1 MVRRSALKPAAP
13 HRYTEYNVAQL
24 GLISVQSKLPAGA
37 RTGWTSETR
46 EGKNTAG
53 TRSSTAHASGV
64 PHGIAGD
71 VFSALVTETIAARE
85 NGETQLQMTVA
96 DIARQAGLGTRAAD
110 YERITVAL
118 QQLRHTNYEIWH
130 KWRTTLTHVKEEAVL
145 TLLPTLIT
153 RTEESLDFP
162 GQQNRLFV
170 MELHPSVMGSITG
183 ALTLATDPLLL
194 EQLTSPTARGIYR
207 LLEAWRRDPQDL
219 TRVGMRVTI
228 RGVELVESARLMGS
242 RSSVSQLLAPL
253 LAEKGAFA
261 QLRDA
266 GYLRR
271 VDWTGRGDNLTLAF
285 EFAQK
290 QNLMDMRALQLLNEL
305 GVTGTHAETL
315 AMTFNRELVESA
327 AWQLEERRKA
337 KYPIKSGPGMLI
349 KILKDGSAA
358 QRLEE
363 FRARKRPLVM
373 GGEAAGRPPSRRA
386 SSRGGALAAG
396 AYGARGEDARHPDD
410 HQAPHLGAGRKDS
423 GRPGSGHT
431 RPGTGDAPD
440 DAGRGKSQALVC
452 RPGGG
457 ERRVQS
463 GQALI
468 SVAFFLYLPSG
479 KV

>member
-1 MVRRSALKPAAP
+1 MKPAAP

-373 GGEAAGRPPSRRA
+373 GEKQRAVRPAEEPPPEEELSPQERMERAVKMLGTLMIIKRLTSAQVEKIQDALEAGTLDPEQVMPLMMLDAENLRRWYVGQVEGNGA
-386 SSRGGALAAG
+386 SS
-396 AYGARGEDARHPDD
+396 PD
-410 HQAPHLGAGRKDS
+410 
-423 GRPGSGHT
+423 RP
-431 RPGTGDAPD
+431 
-440 DAGRGKSQALVC
+440 
-452 RPGGG
+452 
-457 ERRVQS
+457 
-463 GQALI
+463 
-468 SVAFFLYLPSG
+468 
-479 KV
+479 